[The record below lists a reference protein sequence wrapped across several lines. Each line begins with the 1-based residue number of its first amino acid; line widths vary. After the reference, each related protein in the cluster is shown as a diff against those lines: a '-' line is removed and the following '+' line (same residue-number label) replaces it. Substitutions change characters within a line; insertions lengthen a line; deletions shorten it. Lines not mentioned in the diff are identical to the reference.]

1 MLKKNIVL
9 DLMDSNNENL
19 NEPKKIQM
27 DELSQLINRLSELFK
42 KNINQLKM
50 NITQNKEIFSFI
62 DKRTTYIQTIIKNII
77 NHNYTFEQLKSLD
90 ETVEQ
95 IKEKNNNNKINLF
108 NDEQNLII
116 FLEETDVLFKSIKQ
130 KYKIKFEEWSNY
142 ISIST
147 SSKSKNN
154 SIKINPISNMTDLK
168 GKKMYYKIDYNNY
181 NNSTYEKKRTKSTE
195 SKNQLFSNDSKNI
208 RNKNMYLC
216 KSQKLFTDN
225 MANNRAIKSTRNNN
239 NINEKRFNLINLNIP
254 MNNKSHSIY
263 NIDIR
268 NEVLLNKYFK
278 NESKTNLDSS
288 RHSNKNKV
296 GKIESG
302 NINYEKKIE
311 NLNKENLYYKKL
323 VNLLTNKSKNDISG
337 ISTNNNSNSNN
348 SVIRSSDN
356 KILIDKLKVK
366 ENEILSK
373 DKKIKVLYK
382 EISQYKHLINN
393 MSYGNIKSD
402 INYIINDKNNT
413 NNNSYQRYK
422 TESNLSNI
430 IKNNKNCNSNDNK
443 IKLVQ
448 GEDIICQNKNENV
461 DYIGKIRY
469 LERENNMIKSKLNKI
484 NFELVQKCKKL
495 ENENMSFKKEII
507 DLKKQLKKEINKNED
522 LNKTNK
528 DQRIKYEYEISKI
541 NDKRTELSKFLS
553 NKNSEIIN
561 LQQEIMS
568 KDKELENYK
577 ILLNQKEA
585 NTNIEENEKIKQYY
599 TNIIKEKETKEIE
612 LNSEINILN
621 KKNDILSQQ
630 NEKKKKEISKLNI
643 NIKELEDEL
652 VKKKEEIDTTNQ
664 KIKIDSNKE
673 IKEYEIALKKLKDEN
688 DGLKE
693 FTLKQQKLL
702 LDNEK
707 KEEMI
712 NLLQKEKETLK
723 QYFIDMDIPLPVI
736 QSNESI
742 YKNNK
747 SKKEKYKT
755 FQSKFTEEECFNI
768 LLQLNEAKKEIAS
781 LKKKNEQLFNDLDSK
796 RLKNDCFQHIS
807 AEKPL
812 SNYEEEFD
820 LKKMAKGVKDK
831 NRSQDINID
840 YPGIQQIKE
849 KYREL
854 DFYYNSLEDLV
865 KKMLLSST
873 CTNKNKTYISELCK
887 IVGFNDDITNKII
900 NNKVKKGILN
910 MFG

>member
-154 SIKINPISNMTDLK
+154 SIKINPISNMTDFK

-577 ILLNQKEA
+577 ILLNKKEA

>member
-9 DLMDSNNENL
+9 TNSKNENL
-19 NEPKKIQM
+19 NKPKKKQM
-27 DELSQLINRLSELFK
+27 DELSQLINRLSDLFK
-42 KNINQLKM
+42 KNINQLNM
-50 NITQNKEIFSFI
+50 NITQNKEIISFI

-77 NHNYTFEQLKSLD
+77 NHNYTFDQLKSLE

-116 FLEETDVLFKSIKQ
+116 FLEETNVLFKSIKQ
-130 KYKIKFEEWSNY
+130 KYKIKYEEWSHY

-154 SIKINPISNMTDLK
+154 SIKINPINNMTDLK
-168 GKKMYYKIDYNNY
+168 DKKIYYKIDYNNY
-181 NNSTYEKKRTKSTE
+181 NNYTYIKKRTKSTE
-195 SKNQLFSNDSKNI
+195 NKNQFFSNDSKN
-208 RNKNMYLC
+208 MHLC
-216 KSQKLFTDN
+216 KSQKLLTDN
-225 MANNRAIKSTRNNN
+225 MANNRTMKSARNRN
-239 NINEKRFNLINLNIP
+239 NINDKRFNLINLSIP
-254 MNNKSHSIY
+254 MNNRSHSIY

-278 NESKTNLDSS
+278 NESKTNLDSVKY
-288 RHSNKNKV
+288 SNKNKNK
-296 GKIESG
+296 KIESG
-302 NINYEKKIE
+302 NINYEREIE
-311 NLNKENLYYKKL
+311 HLNKENLYYKKL

-337 ISTNNNSNSNN
+337 ISTNNNSNSNS
-348 SVIRSSDN
+348 SVIKSSDN
-356 KILIDKLKVK
+356 KKLIDKLKVK

-373 DKKIKVLYK
+373 DKKIKALYQ
-382 EISQYKHLINN
+382 EISQYKNLINN
-393 MSYGNIKSD
+393 MNYRNIKSD
-402 INYIINDKNNT
+402 INYIFND
-413 NNNSYQRYK
+413 NNNINNNNQRYK
-422 TESNLSNI
+422 TESNSSNK
-430 IKNNKNCNSNDNK
+430 IKNNKNCNSNDNI
-443 IKLVQ
+443 IKMVKR
-448 GEDIICQNKNENV
+448 EDILYQNRNENV

-469 LERENNMIKSKLNKI
+469 LERENDMIKSKLNKI

-495 ENENMSFKKEII
+495 ENENLLFKKEII
-507 DLKKQLKKEINKNED
+507 DLKKQLKKEININED

-528 DQRIKYEYEISKI
+528 DQKIKFEYEISKI

-553 NKNSEIIN
+553 NKNSEIIS
-561 LQQEIMS
+561 LQQEIML

-577 ILLNQKEA
+577 ILLNKKNS

-599 TNIIKEKETKEIE
+599 TKIIKEKETKEIE

-630 NEKKKKEISKLNI
+630 NEKKKKEISKLSI

-652 VKKKEEIDTTNQ
+652 VKKKEEINTTNQ

-702 LDNEK
+702 LDNEQ
-707 KEEMI
+707 KEEKI

-723 QYFIDMDIPLPVI
+723 QYFIDMDIPLPPLPII

-742 YKNNK
+742 HKNNK

-755 FQSKFTEEECFNI
+755 FESKFTEEECFNI

-796 RLKNDCFQHIS
+796 RLKNECFQHIS
-807 AEKPL
+807 SEKPL

-820 LKKMAKGVKDK
+820 LKKMVKGVKDK

-900 NNKVKKGILN
+900 NNKIKKGILN

>member
-1 MLKKNIVL
+1 MK
-9 DLMDSNNENL
+9 
-19 NEPKKIQM
+19 
-27 DELSQLINRLSELFK
+27 
-42 KNINQLKM
+42 
-50 NITQNKEIFSFI
+50 
-62 DKRTTYIQTIIKNII
+62 
-77 NHNYTFEQLKSLD
+77 
-90 ETVEQ
+90 
-95 IKEKNNNNKINLF
+95 
-108 NDEQNLII
+108 
-116 FLEETDVLFKSIKQ
+116 
-130 KYKIKFEEWSNY
+130 
-142 ISIST
+142 
-147 SSKSKNN
+147 
-154 SIKINPISNMTDLK
+154 
-168 GKKMYYKIDYNNY
+168 
-181 NNSTYEKKRTKSTE
+181 
-195 SKNQLFSNDSKNI
+195 
-208 RNKNMYLC
+208 
-216 KSQKLFTDN
+216 
-225 MANNRAIKSTRNNN
+225 
-239 NINEKRFNLINLNIP
+239 
-254 MNNKSHSIY
+254 
-263 NIDIR
+263 
-268 NEVLLNKYFK
+268 
-278 NESKTNLDSS
+278 
-288 RHSNKNKV
+288 
-296 GKIESG
+296 
-302 NINYEKKIE
+302 KKIE

-373 DKKIKVLYK
+373 DKEIKVLYK
-382 EISQYKHLINN
+382 EINQYKNLINN

-402 INYIINDKNNT
+402 INYIINDKNNI
-413 NNNSYQRYK
+413 NNNNYQRYK

-443 IKLVQ
+443 IKIVQ
-448 GEDIICQNKNENV
+448 GENIICQNKNENV
-461 DYIGKIRY
+461 DYLGKIRY

-495 ENENMSFKKEII
+495 ENENTLFKKEIT
-507 DLKKQLKKEINKNED
+507 DLKKQLKKEINKNKD

-541 NDKRTELSKFLS
+541 NDKRSELSKFLS

-577 ILLNQKEA
+577 ILLNKKEA

-664 KIKIDSNKE
+664 KIKIDSDKE

-742 YKNNK
+742 HKNNK
-747 SKKEKYKT
+747 SKKENYKT

-887 IVGFNDDITNKII
+887 IVGFNDDMM
-900 NNKVKKGILN
+900 ILLIK
-910 MFG
+910 

>member
-1 MLKKNIVL
+1 
-9 DLMDSNNENL
+9 
-19 NEPKKIQM
+19 
-27 DELSQLINRLSELFK
+27 
-42 KNINQLKM
+42 
-50 NITQNKEIFSFI
+50 
-62 DKRTTYIQTIIKNII
+62 
-77 NHNYTFEQLKSLD
+77 
-90 ETVEQ
+90 
-95 IKEKNNNNKINLF
+95 
-108 NDEQNLII
+108 
-116 FLEETDVLFKSIKQ
+116 
-130 KYKIKFEEWSNY
+130 
-142 ISIST
+142 
-147 SSKSKNN
+147 
-154 SIKINPISNMTDLK
+154 
-168 GKKMYYKIDYNNY
+168 
-181 NNSTYEKKRTKSTE
+181 
-195 SKNQLFSNDSKNI
+195 
-208 RNKNMYLC
+208 
-216 KSQKLFTDN
+216 
-225 MANNRAIKSTRNNN
+225 
-239 NINEKRFNLINLNIP
+239 
-254 MNNKSHSIY
+254 
-263 NIDIR
+263 
-268 NEVLLNKYFK
+268 
-278 NESKTNLDSS
+278 
-288 RHSNKNKV
+288 
-296 GKIESG
+296 
-302 NINYEKKIE
+302 
-311 NLNKENLYYKKL
+311 
-323 VNLLTNKSKNDISG
+323 
-337 ISTNNNSNSNN
+337 
-348 SVIRSSDN
+348 
-356 KILIDKLKVK
+356 
-366 ENEILSK
+366 
-373 DKKIKVLYK
+373 
-382 EISQYKHLINN
+382 
-393 MSYGNIKSD
+393 
-402 INYIINDKNNT
+402 
-413 NNNSYQRYK
+413 
-422 TESNLSNI
+422 
-430 IKNNKNCNSNDNK
+430 
-443 IKLVQ
+443 
-448 GEDIICQNKNENV
+448 
-461 DYIGKIRY
+461 
-469 LERENNMIKSKLNKI
+469 
-484 NFELVQKCKKL
+484 
-495 ENENMSFKKEII
+495 MSFKKEII
-507 DLKKQLKKEINKNED
+507 DLKKQLKKEININED

-528 DQRIKYEYEISKI
+528 DQRIKYEYEVSKI

-577 ILLNQKEA
+577 ILLNKKEA

-742 YKNNK
+742 HKNNK
-747 SKKEKYKT
+747 TKKEKYKT